1 MQEETK
7 LGQDILAFFT
17 KSGSWIFSV
26 LFGLLGK
33 VGMEIMMKKEY
44 SWLQWAGVVLISTFS
59 GYIGGL
65 AAMHWNFEPF
75 KMSMTVSLMT
85 IFGQNIAFYC
95 VYNYKRIGDGL
106 LSLIVKSKK

>member
-7 LGQDILAFFT
+7 LSHEIIAFFT

-26 LFGLLGK
+26 LFGLFGK
-33 VGMEIMMKKEY
+33 VGMEIMMKKKY
-44 SWLQWAGVVLISTFS
+44 TWIQWAGVILVSMFF

-65 AAMHWNFEPF
+65 ASLHWKLEPY

-85 IFGQNIAFYC
+85 IFGQNIAFYV
-95 VYNYKRIGDGL
+95 VYNYKRIGDN
-106 LSLIVKSKK
+106 LIDVFTRKKS

>member
-1 MQEETK
+1 MQEETN
-7 LGQDILAFFT
+7 LSQDIIAFFT

-26 LFGLLGK
+26 LFGLFGK
-33 VGMEIMMKKEY
+33 VGMEIMMKKKY
-44 SWLQWAGVVLISTFS
+44 SWLQWAGVILVSMFA

-65 AAMHWNFEPF
+65 ISINWKLDPY

-106 LSLIVKSKK
+106 FSLIVKPKK

>member
-7 LGQDILAFFT
+7 LSQDIIAFFT

-26 LFGLLGK
+26 LFGLFGK
-33 VGMEIMMKKEY
+33 VGMEIMMKKKY
-44 SWLQWAGVVLISTFS
+44 TWIQWAGVILVSMFS

-65 AAMHWNFEPF
+65 ASMHWGLDHY

-95 VYNYKRIGDGL
+95 VYNYKRIGDGI
-106 LSLIVKSKK
+106 LSIIIRPKK